1 MKTIDQIPKAQI
13 KAIFSDL
20 DDTLTTDGEILPS
33 TFAAWEKLKEKG
45 YVMALVTGRP
55 AGWADCLMRLWP
67 LDAILFENGAGI
79 MIKDDRKVEVI
90 SLASRAEAKEHKKVL
105 ETEFQKLQKKIPK
118 LKLAKDQ
125 LYRVFDYA
133 IDYAEEPPYLSEAE
147 VKIVMEDLQKN
158 PEITAKLSSIHVNY
172 WWGKHTKVTA
182 AEHWLAT
189 FGTQLG
195 ITKENVVYCG
205 DSPNDEPLFAYFPLS
220 MGVANVKKYLAKMKS
235 HPQFVSENPQGLGF
249 EELSRHLLK

>member
-1 MKTIDQIPKAQI
+1 MKPVDQIAKSKV

-20 DDTLTTDGEILPS
+20 DDTLTTDGEILPT

-79 MIKDDRKVEVI
+79 MVKDDRKVEVI
-90 SLASRAEAKEHKKVL
+90 TLAKDTDNAKQKVFL
-105 ETEFQKLQKKIPK
+105 ESEFQKLKQKIPK

-125 LYRVFDYA
+125 PYRIFDYA
-133 IDYAEEPPYLSEAE
+133 IDYAEEPPFLSESE
-147 VKIVMEDLQKN
+147 VKEVLADLN
-158 PEITAKLSSIHVNY
+158 RIPEITAKLSSIHINY

-182 AEHWLAT
+182 AEFWLAN
-189 FGTQLG
+189 FGKDLA
-195 ITKENVVYCG
+195 ITKENVLYCG

-220 MGVANVKKYLAKMKS
+220 LGVANVRKYLPQMKS
-235 HPQFVSENPQGLGF
+235 HPAYISESPQGKGF
-249 EELSRHLLK
+249 EELARHLLK